1 MHIPI
6 LFLVAQ
12 YRDDRGCEHCRD
24 EERHRRCITQ
34 LPLAAAEF
42 ASTTICMFCF
52 LSSHTLDLQ
61 VATVL
66 WIRLLLGQSHSS
78 GWCTITAACVRCGA
92 TRLVYT
98 STYNVVFGGQ
108 EIRNGDQ
115 SLPYLPLDK
124 VVLFTLADHRTG

>member
-6 LFLVAQ
+6 LLFVAQ

-24 EERHRRCITQ
+24 EEHHRRCITQ
-34 LPLAAAEF
+34 LPLVAAEF
-42 ASTTICMFCF
+42 TSTTVCMFSWF
-52 LSSHTLDLQ
+52 LNSHTLDLQ

-66 WIRLLLGQSHSS
+66 RVRLLVGQSHIS
-78 GWCTITAACVRCGA
+78 GLCTITAACVKCGA
-92 TRLVYT
+92 TSLVYT

-108 EIRNGDQ
+108 EIQNGDQ

-124 VVLFTLADHRTG
+124 VV